1 MTRGV
6 RPPRPPRFVV
16 AFVVLTAVA
25 GVVEAVSFLGLGMV
39 FTAVMTGNTLF
50 LGFALAGQRLP
61 VAGPLVAVAAFSA
74 GAIVGNRVTARLA
87 ARDGERWLPSAL
99 YGEGALLAVAAMLA
113 LGLPAENPH
122 LTPHRFVVIGAVAAI
137 MGARNVTIIRA
148 GARSR
153 DLPTTVVTR
162 ALAGAFMGG
171 PPGTMLRRLA
181 TVVGMVVGAALGAL
195 LLRFHPIFPLLLAS
209 VAVVV
214 AGALCER
221 EIREGGRPS

>member
-1 MTRGV
+1 MI
-6 RPPRPPRFVV
+6 
-16 AFVVLTAVA
+16 A
-25 GVVEAVSFLGLGMV
+25 
-39 FTAVMTGNTLF
+39 
-50 LGFALAGQRLP
+50 
-61 VAGPLVAVAAFSA
+61 AVAA
-74 GAIVGNRVTARLA
+74 T
-87 ARDGERWLPSAL
+87 
-99 YGEGALLAVAAMLA
+99 
-113 LGLPAENPH
+113 
-122 LTPHRFVVIGAVAAI
+122 

-171 PPGTMLRRLA
+171 PPSTMLRRLA

-195 LLRFHPIFPLLLAS
+195 LLRFHPTFPLVLAS

-221 EIREGGRPS
+221 EIRDGGRAS

>member
-6 RPPRPPRFVV
+6 HPPRPPRFVI
-16 AFVVLTAVA
+16 AFAVLTAVT

-50 LGFALAGQRLP
+50 LGFALAGERLP
-61 VAGPLVAVAAFSA
+61 VAGPLVAVAAFSV
-74 GAIVGNRVTARLA
+74 GGFCGNRVNAGLA
-87 ARDGERWLPSAL
+87 ERAGERWLPLAL

-113 LGLPAENPH
+113 LGLPAESPH
-122 LTPHRFVVIGAVAAI
+122 LSPHRFVVIGAVSAI

-148 GARSR
+148 GAPSR

-162 ALAGAFMGG
+162 ALAGAFISG
-171 PPGTMLRRLA
+171 PVETRLRRLA
-181 TVVGMVVGAALGAL
+181 TVLGMVAGAGLGAL

-209 VAVVV
+209 VAVVG
-214 AGALCER
+214 AAALCER
-221 EIREGGRPS
+221 EIGRT